1 MILGSEGISFII
13 QLVSILGTW
22 EDSLHA
28 YNEQAKTSIELIT
41 LNKFTITPQNVSS
54 PNFSNRRMFLDTC
67 KLQHLIER
75 RTLTHIGSNHGANY
89 IGTGL
94 TRKSFVSG
102 QAAPYIAS
110 HVGRELAS
118 IK

>member
-1 MILGSEGISFII
+1 MIVGSEGIFFII

-28 YNEQAKTSIELIT
+28 YNEQAKTSIELIS

-54 PNFSNRRMFLDTC
+54 PNLSNRRMFLDTC

-75 RTLTHIGSNHGANY
+75 ITLTHIGSNHGAASTNY

-102 QAAPYIAS
+102 QAAS
-110 HVGRELAS
+110 HVGREFAS